1 MKNTPDIKPDR
12 ISFATIG
19 AAILQQLNL
28 EKGIGFTIKA
38 LSLRPGP
45 AIKEYLFE
53 NRSKYTKPLTLLL
66 LIVAGATFLS
76 LKLLPIDNS
85 LVEAMENDPTLNFFP
100 EKLQGTIRQLP
111 IFLKKYFNLAF
122 MSSIPAVA
130 LSTYFL
136 FKEKGFNL
144 AEHFIINIY
153 IFSIQTIFFIIF
165 MPLLSYWKWTVG
177 LHIAALAFYTIYA
190 YRQIFDQTWMQS
202 LAKSILVY
210 LMTQFFFSVA
220 LTLVL
225 LIILLF

>member
-1 MKNTPDIKPDR
+1 MKGTPDDKPDR

-19 AAILQQLNL
+19 EAILQQLNL
-28 EKGIGFTIKA
+28 EKGLGFTIRELA
-38 LSLRPGP
+38 LHPGR
-45 AIKEYLFE
+45 AIKEYLYE
-53 NRSKYTKPLTLLL
+53 NRGKYTKPLTLLL
-66 LIVAGATFLS
+66 LMVAAATFLS
-76 LKLLPIDNS
+76 LKILPIDDS
-85 LVEAMENDPTLNFFP
+85 LVDSIENDPTLNFFP
-100 EKLQGTIRQLP
+100 EKLRGTLKQLP

-165 MPLLSYWKWTVG
+165 MPLLNYWSWTVG

-190 YRQIFDQTWMQS
+190 YKQVFDQTWLQS
-202 LAKSILVY
+202 LAKSIMIY
-210 LMTQFFFSVA
+210 LMSQFFISVV
-220 LTLVL
+220 LTIVL
-225 LIILLF
+225 LIMLLF